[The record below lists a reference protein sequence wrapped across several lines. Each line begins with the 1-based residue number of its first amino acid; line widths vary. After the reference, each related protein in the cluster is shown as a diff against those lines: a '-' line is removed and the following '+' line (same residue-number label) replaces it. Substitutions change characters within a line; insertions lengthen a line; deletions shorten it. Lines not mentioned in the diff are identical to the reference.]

1 MLNGKLKDFANSQY
15 KLFSSHLYYLSN
27 HSRPSPCR
35 KCPFV
40 CLRMARAGVGVQPTV
55 MTVLIITSTQTEVSP
70 TNTLVISFLKSVSLL
85 SCLFSNKH
93 LFSMMLINSIF
104 FQIVFLRKEKFLR
117 EDAIKSFQMKCNTG
131 RESCFL
137 M

>member
-40 CLRMARAGVGVQPTV
+40 CLRMARAGAGVQPTV
-55 MTVLIITSTQTEVSP
+55 MTVLIITSTQTEVFP
-70 TNTLVISFLKSVSLL
+70 TNTLVITFLKSVSLL

-104 FQIVFLRKEKFLR
+104 FQIVFLRKEKF
-117 EDAIKSFQMKCNTG
+117 
-131 RESCFL
+131 
-137 M
+137 